1 MERVHINICE
11 SPCGGVNK
19 SKEGHNGK
27 MGGKKNGKK
36 LVYYIPQLHNVAA
49 SR

>member
-27 MGGKKNGKK
+27 MGGKKMVKNW
-36 LVYYIPQLHNVAA
+36 YITYH
-49 SR
+49 SYTM